1 MKVFALSYLTDYLKV
16 DLKNYEPD
24 QLESKIFKIIN
35 DNLAFAN
42 HVAYIINR
50 ELDLADLK
58 GYSFV

>member
-1 MKVFALSYLTDYLKV
+1 MKVFALNYLADYLKGN
-16 DLKNYEPD
+16 LKNYEPD
-24 QLESKIFKIIN
+24 QLESKFYKKLK
-35 DNLAFAN
+35 DMLAYAN